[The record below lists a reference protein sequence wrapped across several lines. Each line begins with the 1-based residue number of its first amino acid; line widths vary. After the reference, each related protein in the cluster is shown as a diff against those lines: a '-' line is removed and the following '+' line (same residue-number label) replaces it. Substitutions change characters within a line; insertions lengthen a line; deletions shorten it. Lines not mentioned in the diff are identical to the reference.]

1 MTNDITISGNLTKEP
16 VQRFTPSGKSVV
28 EFTLAHNT
36 RQYNQQ
42 SQQWEDGEPT
52 FIDVTF
58 WGRKGEN
65 FLQDYTQNGK
75 RPVVVLG
82 SLKQD
87 RWEDKNTGD
96 KRSKHK
102 INADEVT
109 FIPRGQGAGGQQ
121 SPAQQQWN
129 NAAQNGQTATS
140 GAWSQPAP
148 TGQDQTP
155 PF

>member
-109 FIPRGQGAGGQQ
+109 FIPRGQGGGQPNQ
-121 SPAQQQWN
+121 AQQQWN
-129 NAAQNGQTATS
+129 NATQNGQTAAS
-140 GAWSQPAP
+140 GAWSQPAQA
-148 TGQDQTP
+148 GQDQTP